1 MEIEGECRG
10 DAATLPL
17 KLAAIAAAIAAGA
30 AGVAIPLARRQ
41 RRLVKSRGGIGG
53 GGGLAVGR
61 AIAAGA
67 ILAAGFVHAL
77 PAASASIAAAAPRG
91 GIWSEFPLAKF
102 AAMVAALGTLAID
115 LAGTRRHDEGR
126 EEKGNQTE
134 AVRLVIGSPGP
145 GERSGVIRIVGVHAG
160 AAAHG
165 DEEDASHPRH
175 DVASDHIPG
184 LGIASRSVIIGLSLG
199 ASQSPC
205 VIGPLII
212 ASTFHQFFEGF
223 ALGDCISQ
231 ALFDRL
237 KEVLMAFSFTVTTP
251 AAIGIGLVVASTYNP
266 DGLTARIVEGIL
278 NSITAGI
285 LIYFA
290 LINLIVADFLG
301 NQRRTTDDGNR
312 HLIWCYISLFL
323 GAALVSL
330 TALWD

>member
-41 RRLVKSRGGIGG
+41 RRLVKSGGGIGG

-102 AAMVAALGTLAID
+102 AAM
-115 LAGTRRHDEGR
+115 R
-126 EEKGNQTE
+126 
-134 AVRLVIGSPGP
+134 
-145 GERSGVIRIVGVHAG
+145 VIRIVGVHAG

-251 AAIGIGLVVASTYNP
+251 AAMVLGSWLHQPTIP
-266 DGLTARIVEGIL
+266 TA
-278 NSITAGI
+278 
-285 LIYFA
+285 
-290 LINLIVADFLG
+290 
-301 NQRRTTDDGNR
+301 
-312 HLIWCYISLFL
+312 
-323 GAALVSL
+323 
-330 TALWD
+330 